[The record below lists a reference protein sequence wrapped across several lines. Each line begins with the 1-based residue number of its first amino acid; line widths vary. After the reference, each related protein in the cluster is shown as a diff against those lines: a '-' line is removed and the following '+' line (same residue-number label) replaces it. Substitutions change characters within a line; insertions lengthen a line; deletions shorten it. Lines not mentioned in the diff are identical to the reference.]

1 MDLISMRTRLFR
13 TIGQTEIELPLD
25 RYLTIVGP
33 NNSGKTNLLRAVQM
47 FFTGPDNE
55 LAYSRRRDF
64 TFSGGTGKTSLL
76 ATFKLDTEA
85 DADVAIV
92 EGLERLYQLYG
103 LARPT
108 DTFSL
113 SLVFSPSDVPTYQF
127 LPNTKKPLDNAV
139 QTQISRTQKQLVTEL
154 LAKFSCHYVPSE
166 KSVRQLY
173 DEVLNPF
180 LKRTA
185 ADALRPQMTAL
196 RDALDAVSKRINA
209 ELAQAG
215 LGALETSFAIPNGDL
230 EFLLDSFEFRMKDPV
245 DTELNYKGQGIQ
257 STAFFAALR
266 WVSEEERSRGL
277 KSIWLLEEP
286 EAYLHPE
293 LMPTVQGLLRRV
305 SEISSVVVSTHSL
318 AFVPADP
325 HNLVGT
331 QLRAGVTEAMR
342 FTTYTQATDSI
353 RAALG
358 VRFSDYYSLD
368 EYNLALEGQS
378 DRELLQWYLGI
389 TPPQEHPLPR
399 LRRAHLLDFGG
410 VKFLAGWLRAT
421 YQYIRLERALVAVF
435 DGDLAGEK
443 ERKDLTQ
450 FFGGHNIP
458 FQANHHY
465 VIVRSGYPIESL
477 FPDSWLTDLND
488 EQPAWFDDFAVD
500 SAGALASF
508 KMSDANK
515 TKVQRALIER
525 AERAEDEPGWR
536 ARWDVFAEALETAL
550 EREEKR
556 IAKLAQPPSIAAPE
570 ATGN

>member
-1 MDLISMRTRLFR
+1 MRARLFR

-25 RYLTIVGP
+25 RYLTVVGP

-47 FFTGPDNE
+47 FFTGHDND
-55 LAYSRRRDF
+55 LSYSRKRDF
-64 TFSGGTGKTSLL
+64 TFSGGTGKASLL
-76 ATFKLDTEA
+76 ATFKIDA
-85 DADVAIV
+85 DAAEDATVA
-92 EGLERLYQLYG
+92 EMLEKLYQLYG
-103 LARPT
+103 LDRPT

-139 QTQISRTQKQLVTEL
+139 QTQISRAQKQLVTEL
-154 LAKFSCHYVPSE
+154 LGRFSCHYVPSE

-185 ADALRPQMTAL
+185 ADALRPQMAGLVTAL
-196 RDALDAVSKRINA
+196 NSVSKRVNS

-215 LGALETSFAIPNGDL
+215 LDALEASFAIPNGDL

-245 DTELNYKGQGIQ
+245 DTALNYKGQGIQ

-266 WVSEEERSRGL
+266 WVSEEEKSRGL

-305 SEISSVVVSTHSL
+305 SEIASVVVSTHSL
-318 AFVPADP
+318 AFVPTDP
-325 HNLVGT
+325 HDVVGT
-331 QLRAGVTEAMR
+331 QLRDGFTEALR
-342 FTTYTQATDSI
+342 YTTYTQATDSI

-358 VRFSDYYSLD
+358 VRFSDYYSLS

-378 DRELLQWYLGI
+378 DRELIQWYLGLVPTEEI
-389 TPPQEHPLPR
+389 GLPR
-399 LRRAHLLDFGG
+399 LRRANLLDFGG

-421 YQYIRLERALVAVF
+421 YQYVRQERALVAVL
-435 DGDLAGEK
+435 DGDAAGEK

-450 FFGGHNIP
+450 FFGGHGIP
-458 FQANHHY
+458 FQANQHY
-465 VIVRSGYPIESL
+465 VIVRAGYPIEAL
-477 FPDSWLTDLND
+477 FPDTWLTDLNA
-488 EQPAWFDDFAVD
+488 EHPTWFDDFAVD
-500 SAGALASF
+500 AAGALAAF
-508 KMSDANK
+508 KISDANK
-515 TKVQRALIER
+515 NKVQRALMER
-525 AERAEDEPGWR
+525 AERADEDTAWR
-536 ARWDVFAEALETAL
+536 SRWDVFAGAAEAAL
-550 EREEKR
+550 LADEKR
-556 IAKLAQPPSIAAPE
+556 LEKLTQSSSPAVAVTAR
-570 ATGN
+570 G